1 MCKNVFFVSPIGE
14 EDSKERIR
22 SNKVMKYLLKP
33 VLSDL
38 GFKITRADEINS
50 TDKID
55 DSIYK
60 NLYKSDLVIVDIT
73 GLNPNVFLELGYR
86 MSLNDHLNNSPLII
100 IKDKCD
106 KSKIPFDIVTHPV
119 SQYTFDV
126 EGSDDFKIKL
136 KSIINAIDF
145 KQKRVTL
152 VNAKGERLFI
162 KD

>member
-1 MCKNVFFVSPIGE
+1 MCKNCFFVSPIGE

-22 SNKVMKYLLKP
+22 SNNVMKYLLKP

-38 GFKITRADEINS
+38 GFKITRADDINS
-50 TDKID
+50 TDKFD

-119 SQYTFDV
+119 NQYTFDV

>member
-1 MCKNVFFVSPIGE
+1 MCKKCFFVSPIGE

-60 NLYKSDLVIVDIT
+60 NLYKSDLVIV
-73 GLNPNVFLELGYR
+73 
-86 MSLNDHLNNSPLII
+86 
-100 IKDKCD
+100 
-106 KSKIPFDIVTHPV
+106 
-119 SQYTFDV
+119 
-126 EGSDDFKIKL
+126 
-136 KSIINAIDF
+136 
-145 KQKRVTL
+145 
-152 VNAKGERLFI
+152 
-162 KD
+162 

>member
-1 MCKNVFFVSPIGE
+1 MCKNCFFVSPIGE

-86 MSLNDHLNNSPLII
+86 MSLNHHLNNSPLII
-100 IKDKCD
+100 IKDECD
-106 KSKIPFDIVTHPV
+106 KSKIPFDIVPHPV
-119 SQYTFDV
+119 NQYTFDV

>member
-33 VLSDL
+33 VLRDL

-119 SQYTFDV
+119 NQYTFDV

>member
-1 MCKNVFFVSPIGE
+1 MCKKCFFVSPIGE

-60 NLYKSDLVIVDIT
+60 NLYKSDLVIADIT

-86 MSLNDHLNNSPLII
+86 MSLNDHLDNLPLII
-100 IKDKCD
+100 IKDECD

-119 SQYTFDV
+119 NQYTFDV

>member
-1 MCKNVFFVSPIGE
+1 MCKKCFFVSPIGE

-73 GLNPNVFLELGYR
+73 DLNPNVFLELGYR

-119 SQYTFDV
+119 NQYTFDV

>member
-22 SNKVMKYLLKP
+22 SNKVMKCLLKP

-106 KSKIPFDIVTHPV
+106 KSNIPFDIVTHPV
-119 SQYTFDV
+119 NQYTFDV